1 MGSEEDFIEIPSK
14 KLVAGLYVD
23 LQLSWLQHPF
33 PFTRFRIKNDEEI
46 QLIKKMLPGKVRIYP
61 GRSDPNILIP
71 EICNGV
77 DDAVEEIDTQ
87 PDPEM
92 EAILLEKKAQAEQM
106 EKLKVRRLEVQ
117 REYTE
122 KSKQI
127 KNITHDMKTRPVN
140 AIHDID
146 ELADDLS
153 LKFADSD
160 NILTKMVDL
169 NTQDFTDYHHTT
181 NVTILSLMLGAAIGL
196 NKQQL
201 QILGAGAL
209 LHDIGKIEISTAI
222 TMKKTAR
229 SAAEEAVYKR
239 HALAGGTLVKRVR
252 KMPPEVIEII
262 ERHHEF
268 LDGSGYPAGLGGKD
282 LSTMVRIV
290 TVANLY
296 DNLCNPPNSEQA
308 RTPKDALAIM
318 YKHFEKKVDTTL
330 VARMVET
337 LGIYPPGTIV
347 QLNNEQTGM
356 VIAAKPGVKLKPDIL
371 IYDPQTAKQDA
382 VILQLSEYED
392 IAIERALK
400 PGEYPDA
407 IHDYFNL
414 KDRIGYM
421 VDSEIL

>member
-1 MGSEEDFIEIPSK
+1 MGSEEDFIDIPSK
-14 KLVAGLYVD
+14 KLMVGLYVD
-23 LQLSWLQHPF
+23 LQMGWLKHPF
-33 PFTRFRIKNDEEI
+33 PFTSFRIRNDKDI
-46 QLIKKMLPGKVRIYP
+46 QLIKRLIPGKVRVYP
-61 GRSDPNILIP
+61 GRCDPNVLLP
-71 EICNGV
+71 ELSNV
-77 DDAVEEIDTQ
+77 DDDEFVMDTQ
-87 PDPEM
+87 ADPEM
-92 EAILLEKKAQAEQM
+92 EAILLEKKIQSERM
-106 EKLKVRRLEVQ
+106 EKLKARRLEVS
-117 REYTE
+117 REYIE

-127 KNITHDMKTRPVN
+127 KSITHDMKTRPVN

-153 LKFADSD
+153 LKFADKD

-181 NVTILSLMLGAAIGL
+181 NVTILSLMLGSAVGMT
-196 NKQQL
+196 KQEL
-201 QILGAGAL
+201 QVLGAGAL

-222 TMKKTAR
+222 TMKKSAR
-229 SAAEEAVYKR
+229 TAAEEAIYQR
-239 HALAGGTLVKRVR
+239 HALAGAVLVERVK
-252 KMPPEVIEII
+252 KMPGEVIEII

-268 LDGSGYPAGLGGKD
+268 LDGSGYPAGLTGSD

-296 DNLCNPPNSEQA
+296 DNLCNPLNSEQA
-308 RTPKDALAIM
+308 KTPKDALAIM
-318 YKHFEKKVDTTL
+318 YKRFENKVDTKL

-347 QLNNEQTGM
+347 QLNNDQIGM
-356 VIAAKPGVKLKPDIL
+356 VIAAKPGSKLKPDIL
-371 IYDPQTAKQDA
+371 VYDSLTPKQDA
-382 VILQLSEYED
+382 VILQLSEYD
-392 IAIERALK
+392 NTGIERALR

>member
-1 MGSEEDFIEIPSK
+1 MDSEEDFIDIPSK

-33 PFTRFRIKNDEEI
+33 PFTRFLIKNDKDI
-46 QLIKKMLPGKVRIYP
+46 QLIKKLIPGKIRVYP
-61 GRSDPNILIP
+61 GRSDENIHISELIAGSDEAESS
-71 EICNGV
+71 EI
-77 DDAVEEIDTQ
+77 IQ

-92 EAILLEKKAQAEQM
+92 EAILLEKKAQLEQM
-106 EKLKVRRLEVQ
+106 EKMKARRLEVN
-117 REYTE
+117 REYEE

-127 KNITHDMKTRPVN
+127 KSIAHDMKTRPVN

-146 ELADDLS
+146 ELAEELS
-153 LKFADSD
+153 IKFSD
-160 NILTKMVDL
+160 KDNLLTKMVDL
-169 NTQDFTDYHHTT
+169 NTQDYTDYHHTT
-181 NVTILSLMLGAAIGL
+181 NVTILSLMLGSAIGM
-196 NKQQL
+196 KKTEL
-201 QILGAGAL
+201 QILGAGAM
-209 LHDIGKIEISTAI
+209 LHDIGKIEISTSI

-229 SAAEEAVYKR
+229 TAAEEAVYQR
-239 HALAGGTLVKRVR
+239 HALAGGTLVERVR
-252 KMPPEVIEII
+252 KMPAKVVEII

-268 LDGSGYPAGLGGKD
+268 LDGSGYPAGLIGAN

-296 DNLCNPPNSEQA
+296 DNLCNPLNSEQA
-308 RTPKDALAIM
+308 KTPKDALAIM
-318 YKHFEKKVDTTL
+318 YKRYENKVDTNL

-347 QLNNEQTGM
+347 QLNNEQIGM

-371 IYDPQTAKQDA
+371 IYDPLTPKQDA
-382 VILQLSEYED
+382 VILQLSEYDD
-392 IAIERALK
+392 ISIEQALK